1 MFEHTVRAFDAD
13 LQELAQK
20 IGDMGTFAKRH
31 MADAIEALTSCNIT
45 LAKSVVTVDDQID
58 ALQREIEEKAVVI
71 IARRQPMAVDLR
83 EIIGDLR
90 ISNDLE
96 RIGDLAENIAIE
108 AATLGDEVRPNAI
121 MLQLGRMTKLVVDQL
136 SRVLDSYA
144 RRDAAEAVAA
154 WRRDVEVNAM
164 NSSLFR
170 ELVTYMLEN
179 PRNIASCLHMSFC
192 AKTLERMGDHA
203 AKPCGR
209 SPALPGRQQ

>member
-20 IGDMGTFAKRH
+20 IGDMGTLAKRQ
-31 MADAIEALTSCNIT
+31 MADAIEALTNCNIT

-58 ALQREIEEKAVVI
+58 ALQREMEEKAVVT

-108 AATLGDEVRPNAI
+108 AATLGDEFRPNAV
-121 MLQLGRMTKLVVDQL
+121 MLQLDRMTKLVVDQL
-136 SRVLDSYA
+136 SRVLD
-144 RRDAAEAVAA
+144 R
-154 WRRDVEVNAM
+154 
-164 NSSLFR
+164 
-170 ELVTYMLEN
+170 
-179 PRNIASCLHMSFC
+179 
-192 AKTLERMGDHA
+192 
-203 AKPCGR
+203 
-209 SPALPGRQQ
+209 